1 MRQALSQVS
10 SNERRAVQPMNPAAD
25 ILRSTQSQKRFVSR
39 VTTLA
44 LAQFAQLS
52 GVGEANLE
60 GLVDYGVL
68 TPVTSEGESW
78 AFDIGCVMTLQRA
91 ERLRRDL
98 ALDGHAFALAVMLL
112 NQITALERQLC
123 GARLEV
129 SARPGAQGT
138 FMTESNAKLS
148 TPISICQP

>member
-1 MRQALSQVS
+1 M
-10 SNERRAVQPMNPAAD
+10 QPMNPAPD

-44 LAQFAQLS
+44 LAQVARLS
-52 GVGEANLE
+52 GVGEANLK

-78 AFDIGCVMTLQRA
+78 AFDNGCVMMQQRA

-98 ALDGHAFALAVMLL
+98 ALDAHAFALAVMLL
-112 NQITALERQLC
+112 NQITALEGQLC
-123 GARLEV
+123 GARLKV
-129 SARPGAQGT
+129 SARLGVKEQ
-138 FMTESNAKLS
+138 S
-148 TPISICQP
+148 